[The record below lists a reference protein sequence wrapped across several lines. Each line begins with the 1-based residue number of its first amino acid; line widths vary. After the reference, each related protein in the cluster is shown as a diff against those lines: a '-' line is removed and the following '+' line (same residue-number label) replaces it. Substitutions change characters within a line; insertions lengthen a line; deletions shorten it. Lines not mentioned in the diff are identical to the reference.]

1 MSIYVN
7 TREFIFAYALLAVG
21 AALLGVFAILVA
33 IILFAVSNLFK
44 RLKNGREAG
53 RGEVE

>member
-1 MSIYVN
+1 MSIYIN

-21 AALLGVFAILVA
+21 AALLGALTLLVA

-44 RLKNGREAG
+44 RLKNGRERQVG
-53 RGEVE
+53 QE